1 MKNSAEKASS
11 TPPTQNNLGGQIY
24 LKVQIDRD
32 TPAAIPM
39 EYAREVVVVPTKRL
53 TPIPNMPS
61 CVLGLLNQ
69 RSKIVWVVNLAQI
82 LELAPNQ
89 KYTQHYHI
97 ALVRVNDI
105 PLGLRINQVKG
116 AVRLDS
122 RTIQSPT
129 NKIASH
135 LTPYVEGCVAL
146 ETEILLILDLKA
158 IINSPV
164 LHNNNY

>member
-11 TPPTQNNLGGQIY
+11 TPIQNNLGGQVY

-82 LELAPNQ
+82 LELSPNQ

-129 NKIASH
+129 NKIAPH
-135 LTPYVEGCVAL
+135 LIPYVEGCVAL

>member
-11 TPPTQNNLGGQIY
+11 TPIQNNLGGQVY

-53 TPIPNMPS
+53 TPIPNMPP

-69 RSKIVWVVNLAQI
+69 RSKIVWVVNL
-82 LELAPNQ
+82 ELSPNQ

-97 ALVRVNDI
+97 ALVRVNNI
-105 PLGLRINQVKG
+105 PLGLLINQVKG

-135 LTPYVEGCVAL
+135 LIPYVEGCVAL
-146 ETEILLILDLKA
+146 ETEILLILALKA